1 MDKERWSGGTVPHH
15 RPSLTTARIILHHL
29 SHAALFFH
37 VYETHAS
44 LLFVFN
50 VNTSCFHCCSIPSV
64 SAELP
69 ESLPHINKMMEW
81 TAAHIQRLGG
91 KVTLQP
97 NPVATPERPLPPILL
112 AQFIVDPAKKTLC
125 VYGHLDVQ
133 PAAKEDGWDSDPF
146 VLTERDQK
154 LFGRGSTDDKG
165 PALSWLWVIEC
176 HQALNIELPVN
187 IKLMYEGMEEYG
199 SEGIFETIVAEAG
212 QPGKFLYDVDFV
224 CISDNYWLGK
234 TKPCLTY
241 GLRGIAYFT
250 LSVKCCEQDLH
261 SGVLGGTVHEAM
273 TDLVHL
279 MATLVDSS
287 GKILV
292 PGIMDDV
299 APVTPEEEALY
310 DGISFSLQDYQEENR
325 ISSGKLLHGNK
336 KSLLMARWRYPT
348 LSLHGIEGAFAGG
361 GAKTVIP
368 SKVIGKFSL
377 RLVPDQDPA
386 RIEKVVKQ
394 HLESEFAKLGSPNKM
409 QVELIHGAK
418 AWLSS
423 PKHPNYEAAAAA
435 TRQVYG
441 VDPDYTREGGSIPI
455 TSAIEDATGM
465 NVLLL
470 PIGACDD
477 MAHSQNEKYN
487 VLNLMNGIK
496 VLALYIHEL
505 GKIKGPKPSECRCVP
520 LTEEE
525 LMVPGAFMKGF
536 RCKCEM

>member
-1 MDKERWSGGTVPHH
+1 
-15 RPSLTTARIILHHL
+15 
-29 SHAALFFH
+29 
-37 VYETHAS
+37 
-44 LLFVFN
+44 
-50 VNTSCFHCCSIPSV
+50 
-64 SAELP
+64 
-69 ESLPHINKMMEW
+69 MEW

-165 PALSWLWVIEC
+165 PAISWLWVIEC

-325 ISSGKLLHGNK
+325 ISSGKLLHGDK

-394 HLESEFAKLGSPNKM
+394 HLECEFAKLGSPNKM